1 VRTGHLSLVLAVAGS
16 DCERVGDGL
25 LAQPANTWSSAAFL
39 LAAGWIALRARR
51 STLRRTELLVFAAA
65 VAANALGGL
74 FEHGTSWPGARW
86 VHDLAILAV
95 LGFIAVFGLARRLDR
110 PARWTVRVLALA
122 LGVGGALLAA
132 LPDSAYPY
140 PLFTLAGIGAVGGEL
155 LEYRHETPELRREEL
170 TARRAARLGVA
181 VALLL
186 GGTAFWV
193 GRSGAPLCNPA
204 SAFQWHAVWHVLSA
218 LAMALYAYG
227 AIESHAAGVT
237 RSA

>member
-1 VRTGHLSLVLAVAGS
+1 LVV
-16 DCERVGDGL
+16 
-25 LAQPANTWSSAAFL
+25 
-39 LAAGWIALRARR
+39 
-51 STLRRTELLVFAAA
+51 RRTELVVFAAA
-65 VAANALGGL
+65 VGSNALGGL
-74 FEHGTSWPGARW
+74 LEHGTSWFGARW

-110 PARWTVRVLALA
+110 PSRWIVRVLALA
-122 LGVGGALLAA
+122 LGVAGALLAA
-132 LPDSAYPY
+132 VPDSAYP
-140 PLFTLAGIGAVGGEL
+140 LFALAGIGAVGGEL
-155 LEYRHETPELRREEL
+155 LEYRHELPALRREGL

-193 GRSGAPLCNPA
+193 GRSGAPLCNPE
-204 SAFQWHAVWHVLSA
+204 SAFQWHAIWHVLSA

-227 AIESHAAGVT
+227 AIEPHVAGVT